1 MRNKSMKID
10 ILADELKNL
19 ISNPNNDFKQTLEL
33 IKSNFPNLDEDNL
46 NKVNLLVHSLV
57 ENNEKEN
64 IEIVTTTPIS
74 FNTKTRRTYPVI
86 EELISKATKHI
97 VITGYAISEHFDEI
111 MEKLNVKSKQGVMV
125 ELFIND
131 YEKVKTHLDKIEHSN
146 KNFFRVY
153 KFIEKEEDK
162 MASLHAKTVIIDR
175 EKALISSANL
185 SYHGMVSN
193 IEIGVLVESKE
204 KAQQIL
210 DIYQALIKNKTF
222 KLYHEETVLYK

>member
-1 MRNKSMKID
+1 MRNKSIKID
-10 ILADELKNL
+10 ILADELENL
-19 ISNPNNDFKQTLEL
+19 MSNPNNDFEQTLEL
-33 IKSNFPNLDEDNL
+33 LKSNFPNLNEDDL
-46 NKVNLLVHSLV
+46 SKVNSLVHSLV
-57 ENNEKEN
+57 ESKEKEN
-64 IEIVTTTPIS
+64 IEIVTTTPVS

-111 MEKLNVKSKQGVMV
+111 MEILNVKSKQGVLV

-131 YEKVKTHLDKIEHSN
+131 YEKVKIHLDKIEHSN

-162 MASLHAKTVIIDR
+162 MASLHAKTVIVDR

-204 KAQQIL
+204 KVQQIL
-210 DIYQALIKNKTF
+210 DIYQTLIKNKTF
-222 KLYHEETVLYK
+222 NIHHEETVLYK

>member
-1 MRNKSMKID
+1 MRNKSIKID

-57 ENNEKEN
+57 ENNEKGN
-64 IEIVTTTPIS
+64 IEIVTTMPVS

-86 EELISKATKHI
+86 EELISKASKHI
-97 VITGYAISEHFDEI
+97 VITGYAISEHFDEM
-111 MEKLNVKSKQGVMV
+111 MEILNIKSKQGVMV

-131 YEKVKTHLDKIEHSN
+131 YEKVKVHLDKIEHSN

-153 KFIEKEEDK
+153 KFIEKEEDE
-162 MASLHAKTVIIDR
+162 MASLHAKTVIVDG
-175 EKALISSANL
+175 EKMLISSANL
-185 SYHGMVSN
+185 SYHGMVGN
-193 IEIGVLVESKE
+193 IEVGVLVESKQKCRHILNVYNELIRE
-204 KAQQIL
+204 KIFIVQ
-210 DIYQALIKNKTF
+210 K
-222 KLYHEETVLYK
+222 

>member
-1 MRNKSMKID
+1 MRNKSIKID
-10 ILADELKNL
+10 ILADDLKNL
-19 ISNPNNDFKQTLEL
+19 MSNPNNDVEQTLEL
-33 IKSNFPNLDEDNL
+33 LKSNFLNLDEDDL
-46 NKVNLLVHSLV
+46 NKVNSLVHSLV

-64 IEIVTTTPIS
+64 IEIVTTTPVS

-111 MEKLNVKSKQGVMV
+111 MEILNVKSKQGVMV

-162 MASLHAKTVIIDR
+162 MASLHAKTVIVDR

-204 KAQQIL
+204 KVQQIL
-210 DIYQALIKNKTF
+210 DIYQMLIKNKTF
-222 KLYHEETVLYK
+222 KIHHEETVLYK